1 MARQYDMIVFG
12 ASGFTGKHVALELS
26 NSFKIEGKTW
36 AIAGRS
42 ESKLKNVLKK
52 ISGEI
57 GMIGY
62 LLVKNHSFRW
72 KMGGFAF

>member
-26 NSFKIEGKTW
+26 KSFQIERKTW

-42 ESKLKNVLKK
+42 ESKLKSVLEE
-52 ISGEI
+52 ISEDT
-57 GMIGY
+57 GMNGD
-62 LLVKNHSFRW
+62 L
-72 KMGGFAF
+72 